1 MQRRVR
7 IALERSSM
15 QWHHDPRRR
24 ETCLLHGWPADAQ
37 QERPNN
43 RASGHHHDGSE
54 TNGEDAATIPPAR
67 DPRCAA
73 CLAIRRRAHHRD
85 YEGGARRDRK
95 PPACWAKVVEGLGVI
110 PHIGRKPWW
119 HLLRHTCASSL
130 VSGWWGQRWRLEDV
144 RAVLGQSD
152 IKTTQRY
159 AHLTPEAVQGV
170 AGEAHAAWEKGHAGV
185 MASGAGS
192 GIEPDSPSAPQRIR
206 TSDLRLRRPSRSAR
220 FSREGRGFEASV
232 SRLCPDVHAMD
243 LALAVLAFEEAAEAP
258 TG

>member
-1 MQRRVR
+1 MF
-7 IALERSSM
+7 
-15 QWHHDPRRR
+15 P
-24 ETCLLHGWPADAQ
+24 TPAV
-37 QERPNN
+37 EK
-43 RASGHHHDGSE
+43 DG
-54 TNGEDAATIPPAR
+54 TDG
-67 DPRCAA
+67 
-73 CLAIRRRAHHRD
+73 HRD

-119 HLLRHTCASSL
+119 YLLRHTCASSL

-185 MASGAGS
+185 MAFEARSE
-192 GIEPDSPSAPQRIR
+192 IEPDSRGAPQRIR
-206 TSDLRLRRPSRSAR
+206 TSDLRLRRPFDGGDCATPRGGSQSASGWRSRAAFTRRYSRSGRLREPGLGSLSPAAGTVRPLRAR
-220 FSREGRGFEASV
+220 TPSR
-232 SRLCPDVHAMD
+232 
-243 LALAVLAFEEAAEAP
+243 
-258 TG
+258 